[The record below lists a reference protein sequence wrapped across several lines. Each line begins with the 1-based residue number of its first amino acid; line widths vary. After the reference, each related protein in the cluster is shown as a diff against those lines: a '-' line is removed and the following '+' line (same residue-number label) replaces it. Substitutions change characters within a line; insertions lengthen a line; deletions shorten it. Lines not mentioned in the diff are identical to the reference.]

1 MIYFKD
7 DNLNTLH
14 RKSQKNVH
22 FSFRLNECSFSR
34 GEHPDDGPSL
44 MDDHS
49 SFCSFPPIKIAGHQR
64 ASEEAPL
71 TR

>member
-34 GEHPDDGPSL
+34 GGEHPADGPSL

-49 SFCSFPPIKIAGHQR
+49 SFCSFPAIKIAGHQR
-64 ASEEAPL
+64 EPL
-71 TR
+71 KKPL